1 MNSPRVGVGLALALA
16 SLSSACNMVVA
27 CDMAINPAIVLTVRD
42 AASGAPLSGATARA
56 TSWASDDAFIQDS
69 IPGQLNLFAAS
80 GTYTVR
86 VHRLGYQEWI
96 QTGVTVEDYGGTC
109 GGPIT
114 EPLEARLVGS
124 AAASRS
130 D

>member
-1 MNSPRVGVGLALALA
+1 MNSRRIEICLALALA
-16 SLSSACNMVVA
+16 TLSSACNMEVA

-42 AASGAPLSGATARA
+42 AASGAPLSGASARA
-56 TSWASDDAFIQDS
+56 TSWASNSPFMADT
-69 IPGQLNLFAAS
+69 IPGLLNLFAAS
-80 GTYTVR
+80 GTYTVT
-86 VHRLGYQEWI
+86 VHRTGYQEWI

-114 EPLEARLVGS
+114 EPLEASLVAS
-124 AAASRS
+124 AAANRT

>member
-1 MNSPRVGVGLALALA
+1 MHSRRTGIWLALALA
-16 SLSSACNMVVA
+16 GFSSACNMEVA

-42 AASGAPLSGATARA
+42 SASGALVSGASAGA
-56 TSWASDDAFIQDS
+56 TKWALDYSFMADT
-69 IPGQLNLFAAS
+69 IPGVLNLFGPS
-80 GTYTVR
+80 GTYTVT
-86 VHRLGYQEWI
+86 VHHSGYQEWI

-114 EPLEARLVGS
+114 EPLEASLVAS
-124 AAASRS
+124 AAASRT